1 MKKLSLAALATVAV
15 LSINALKPTAYRV
28 DTQKSTLQWTGRKVV
43 SGQHSGTINLS
54 SGTLVLDGNT
64 PKSGQFAI
72 DMNTINVTDD
82 MPAEQKAKLKGHLTS
97 DDFFGV
103 SGNPAARFT
112 ITNVT
117 PKGGNQ
123 YDITGTLSLKGK
135 NSTVTFPA
143 TVDVSG
149 NTATANATVTFDRSK
164 HDVKFGSKSFF
175 ADLVGDKVISDDITM
190 NVKLVATR

>member
-1 MKKLSLAALATVAV
+1 MKSFSFAALAVAAM

-28 DTQKSTLQWTGRKVV
+28 DTQKSTLKWTGKKVV

-54 SGTLVLDGNT
+54 SGTLVLEGNM
-64 PKSGQFAI
+64 PKSGQFTV

-82 MPAEQKAKLKGHLTS
+82 MPAEQKGKLKGHLTS

-103 SGNPAARFT
+103 SSNPTARFT
-112 ITNVT
+112 ITSVT
-117 PKGGNQ
+117 PKGGSQ
-123 YDITGTLSLKGK
+123 YDISGTLALKGK

-143 TVDVSG
+143 TVEVSG
-149 NTATANATVTFDRSK
+149 NTVTASGTATFDRSK

-175 ADLVGDKVISDDITM
+175 ADLVGDKVIADDITI
-190 NVKLVATR
+190 NVNLVATK